1 MSDGAEEA
9 GEEKSMPTAS
19 AWSSRPR
26 RNPPAEVAF
35 DSWLSR
41 SLHASYGE
49 AAQESVPPELLD
61 IIRRNTSK

>member
-1 MSDGAEEA
+1 
-9 GEEKSMPTAS
+9 MPTAS